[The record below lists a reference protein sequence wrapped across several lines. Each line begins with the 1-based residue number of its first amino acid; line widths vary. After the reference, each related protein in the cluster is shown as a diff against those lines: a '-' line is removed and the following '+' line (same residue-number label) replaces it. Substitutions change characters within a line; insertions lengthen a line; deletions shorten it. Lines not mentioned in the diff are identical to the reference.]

1 MNDVLKD
8 KYAVPALD
16 KGLDILEYLV
26 NIRIACTQTEIA
38 RGVKRSPNEIYRV
51 LVGLEKRGYLQR
63 DINSGRYS
71 LSLKLFHLS
80 RNISPIDRVRQS
92 ALPFME
98 DLAVHIGQS
107 CYLSMLYQSQAMV
120 VVNARSTSQVH
131 LSISEGAMFNLS
143 QSTAGKLLLA
153 NSNEEVAAMLIEQD
167 PHYRLY
173 SHEQL
178 TSLKAEL
185 NTICQAGYTTQK
197 NQLIGGVEDYSVFIG
212 KGDSKVMAA
221 LTISTLDSPQS
232 HSANSDELIH
242 ALITTAGQ
250 ITQLIAE

>member
-26 NIRIACTQTEIA
+26 NIRIACTQVEIA

-92 ALPFME
+92 ALPLME

-131 LSISEGAMFNLS
+131 LSISEGAMFRLS

-153 NSNEEVAAMLIEQD
+153 NSNAEVQTMLMEHD
-167 PHYRLY
+167 PTFCQFGPSDRSY
-173 SHEQL
+173 L
-178 TSLKAEL
+178 TTDLEAIRKSRFIVQPNSLL
-185 NTICQAGYTTQK
+185 T
-197 NQLIGGVEDYSVFIG
+197 GVKDYSVLIG
-212 KGDSKVMAA
+212 QPNAKVIAA
-221 LTISTLDSPQS
+221 LSVSTFKVQDKGGNGNQDLLES
-232 HSANSDELIH
+232 LFK
-242 ALITTAGQ
+242 TASQ
-250 ITQLIAE
+250 ITKLIAE